1 MKAKFI
7 ALGVVLAAAL
17 GGAALWFFD
26 GATSASSKEAA
37 KETQT
42 QSSLVDFSHWAVVL
56 VAGDYRAHSGAPSKV
71 FDNGRHDLAEAF
83 AKIGFNK
90 ANMVQFSVDYDDGT
104 QHSSVPDIAT
114 AMQAVAGRAKDGCLI
129 YFTSH
134 GTPDGMVIDDKILSP
149 AQMREMVNNACG
161 ERPSVIVMS
170 ACFSGAFVTPLA
182 GANRI
187 IMTAARPD
195 RTSFGCGEMDHYTFF
210 DDCFLRAMPM
220 AGDFPSL
227 GGLVQQCVAERER
240 QMKAT
245 PPSEPQVSVGPGV
258 IFTTKWR
265 ETPAVPPAG
274 SSAGEFPARPFNQ

>member
-1 MKAKFI
+1 LKAKFI

-26 GATSASSKEAA
+26 GAGSAVSKEAA
-37 KETQT
+37 KETQ
-42 QSSLVDFSHWAVVL
+42 SNLVDFSHWAVVL

-71 FDNGRHDLAEAF
+71 FDNAVADLTGAF
-83 AKIGFNK
+83 TKIGFSK
-90 ANMVQFSVDYDDGT
+90 TNMARFSVDYEDGT
-104 QHSSVPDIAT
+104 QHTSIPDIAT
-114 AMQAVAGRAKDGCLI
+114 AMQQVAARAKDGCLI

-134 GTPDGMVIDDKILSP
+134 GVPGGIIVDDKVLSP
-149 AQMREMVNNACG
+149 SQMQDMVNTACG
-161 ERPSVIVMS
+161 ERPAVIVMS
-170 ACFSGAFVTPLA
+170 ACYSGQFVTPLA

-220 AGDFPSL
+220 AGDFPGL
-227 GGLVQQCVAERER
+227 GGLVQQCVAEREV

-245 PPSEPQVSVGPGV
+245 PPSEPQVSVGPGLV
-258 IFTTKWR
+258 FTTKWR
-265 ETPAVPPAG
+265 DGPPVQASG
-274 SSAGEFPARPFNQ
+274 SSVDGFPARPLNQ

>member
-1 MKAKFI
+1 LKLKFI
-7 ALGVVLAAAL
+7 ALGVILAAAL

-26 GATSASSKEAA
+26 GATSASSKETAQETN
-37 KETQT
+37 KETAT

-56 VAGDYRAHSGAPSKV
+56 VAGDYRAHSGAPSQV
-71 FDNGRHDLAEAF
+71 FDNALRDLAGAF
-83 AKIGFNK
+83 TKIGFNK
-90 ANMVQFSVDYDDGT
+90 ANMARFSVDYADGT
-104 QHSSVPDIAT
+104 QHSSIPDIAT

-134 GTPDGMVIDDKILSP
+134 GTPGGIVVDDKIMSP
-149 AQMREMVNNACG
+149 AQMQEMVNTSCG
-161 ERPSVIVMS
+161 DRPSVIVMS
-170 ACFSGAFVTPLA
+170 ACFSGAFVAPLA
-182 GANRI
+182 GTNRI

-220 AGDFPSL
+220 AGDFPGL

-245 PPSEPQVSVGPGV
+245 PPSEPQVSVGPGL
-258 IFTTKWR
+258 IFTTKWK
-265 ETPAVPPAG
+265 
-274 SSAGEFPARPFNQ
+274 